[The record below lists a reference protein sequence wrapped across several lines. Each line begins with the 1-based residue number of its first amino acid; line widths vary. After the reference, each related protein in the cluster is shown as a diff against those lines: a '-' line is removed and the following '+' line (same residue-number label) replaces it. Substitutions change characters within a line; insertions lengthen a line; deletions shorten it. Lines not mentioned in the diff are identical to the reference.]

1 MTARKE
7 KLVTDNDLSLADRA
21 YVRLRRDILE
31 GIFEP
36 GQPLRLEALK
46 ERYGLSF
53 SPIREALTRL
63 SADKLAVLSSLK
75 GFRVA
80 PVSLS
85 EMWDLIST
93 RILVE
98 TEALRRSIERGSDQW
113 EASVVAAFH
122 ALSRSAQRIAEDAA
136 THETLELR
144 HSEFHASLISAC
156 DSPSLLHI
164 ASQLYI
170 QSERYRRPTLVHR
183 PGAEERYQ
191 RDVMREHQAIM
202 AFTIDRQPD
211 KAVTLLTE
219 HYKKTG
225 RSIESA
231 LKQAG
236 SPLQKRR
243 SAVE

>member
-1 MTARKE
+1 MTVRDE
-7 KLVTDNDLSLADRA
+7 KLVPESDLSLADRA
-21 YVRLRRDILE
+21 YAKLRSDILE
-31 GIFEP
+31 GVFEP

-53 SPIREALTRL
+53 SPLREALTRL
-63 SADKLAVLSSLK
+63 SADKLTVLSSLK

-98 TEALRRSIERGSDQW
+98 TEALRRSIERGNDLW
-113 EASVVAAFH
+113 EASIVAAFH
-122 ALSRSAQRIAEDAA
+122 ALSRSAQRIAEDPA

-144 HSEFHASLISAC
+144 HSEFHASLIGAC
-156 DSPSLLHI
+156 GSPSLLHI

-170 QSERYRRPTLVHR
+170 QSERYRRPTLIHHH
-183 PGAEERYQ
+183 GEERHQ
-191 RDVMREHQAIM
+191 RNVMREHQAIM
-202 AFTIDRQPD
+202 TSTIERQPD
-211 KAVTLLTE
+211 KAVALLTE
-219 HYKKTG
+219 HYEKTG

-231 LKQAG
+231 LTNRDPA
-236 SPLQKRR
+236 SPARR
-243 SAVE
+243 SVAE